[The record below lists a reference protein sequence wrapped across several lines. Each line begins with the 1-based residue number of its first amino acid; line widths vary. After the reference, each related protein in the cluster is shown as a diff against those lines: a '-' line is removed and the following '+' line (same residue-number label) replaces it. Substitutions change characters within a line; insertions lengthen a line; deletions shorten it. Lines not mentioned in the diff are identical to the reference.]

1 MAKSSKFLRL
11 DADVLLEFIYHDQSN
26 PAMSTIEIDNN
37 GSHIK
42 FLNTD
47 ASNDSKTRYLIHEL
61 GGDVVNFTVTTTGS
75 YVSVNNFA
83 RRELQLQ
90 NGKTYIFDV
99 SSLSDPSSFTISAG
113 GSITTNPNGTITYVP
128 NTNGNYTYSY
138 VDTINNLTYS
148 GGSIVVSDK
157 ANPLFSTPEQ
167 ETGNTIKTGVGE
179 VGRYYA
185 IQHNSDGTN
194 FALLDN
200 PLTYLSDPNWIGT
213 TANNLV
219 NENLNSNLV
228 NYDTVRLHLRTGFSF
243 AGRGYEGFLF
253 QVKAKRYSGIYNYF
267 TSLAYLNYSNFEI
280 QNPKPFVISGVAYSK
295 FIEIKVPSLVDMY
308 DNTLNLDFQDAFFG
322 TGQDAVNPTS
332 NYEIVFK
339 LIDKITELNNV
350 KYIDCSETLSVTIS
364 QEDEYQDISAVIE
377 EATDGDYFKI
387 YGLKDGSIDNFA
399 KYINRRQQTS
409 GDDITVFYD
418 IEVLEQTGITFT
430 QTSNISYAQ
439 VDNFDSPIVY
449 RPVIQNANISNSFLI
464 NLNLRIY
471 NESDNTQIL
480 KQASL
485 IYKNPS
491 KYAKRMIQLNVNGE
505 LTRVYNKIASTATTS
520 NINNFINSIRPSIG
534 ETKYVPVAVDTLNVV
549 SANTNVQLDG
559 TNVTALNNLV
569 YFGMG
574 EGTITLSKVSDNF
587 IKIRIAQ
594 KEGDTLKEISLV
606 NAEKI
611 EMIIK
616 SGAVEQS
623 IFSDPT
629 FPNVDMGK
637 GEVLFKIDKSIA
649 NKFDQTDTNIVS
661 DMFYINIV
669 NGSTN
674 SMLYYGKVNIV

>member
-11 DADVLLEFIYHDQSN
+11 DKDVLLEFIYHDQSN
-26 PAMSTIEIDNN
+26 PSASSIEIDNN

-47 ASNDSKTRYLIHEL
+47 VNDDSKTRYLIHEL
-61 GGDVVNFTVTTTGS
+61 GGDVVNFTVTTAGI

-83 RRELQLQ
+83 KRELQLQ

-99 SSLSDPSSFTISAG
+99 SALINPSGFSISAG

-138 VDTINNLTYS
+138 VDNINNITYS
-148 GGSIVVSDK
+148 GGSIIVSDK

-185 IQHNSDGTN
+185 IQNNSDGTN

-200 PLTYLSDPNWIGT
+200 PLTHLSDPTWIGT
-213 TANNLV
+213 TNLI
-219 NENLNSNLV
+219 NENINSNLV

-243 AGRGYEGFLF
+243 SGRGYEGFLF

-280 QNPKPFVISGVAYSK
+280 QNPKPFIISGVAYSK

-308 DNTLNLDFQDAFFG
+308 NNTLNLDFQDAFFG
-322 TGQDAVNPTS
+322 TGQNAVNPTS

-350 KYIDCSETLSVTIS
+350 KYIDCSENLNVTVS
-364 QEDEYQDISAVIE
+364 QEDEYQDISAVVE
-377 EATDGDYFKI
+377 EAVDGDYFKI

-399 KYINRRQQTS
+399 KYINLRTQTT
-409 GDDITVFYD
+409 GDDITVFHD

-430 QTSNISYAQ
+430 QTSAVSYAQ
-439 VDNFDSPIVY
+439 VDNFDNPIVY
-449 RPVIQNANISNSFLI
+449 RPIIQSANISNAFLI
-464 NLNLRIY
+464 NYNLRIY
-471 NESDNTQIL
+471 NETDNTQIL

-485 IYKNPS
+485 VYKKPS
-491 KYAKRMIQLNVNGE
+491 KYAKRMVQLNVNGE
-505 LTRVYNKIASTATTS
+505 LTRVYNKIASTAASS

-559 TNVTALNNLV
+559 TNVTALNNLTYYGLGLGV
-569 YFGMG
+569 
-574 EGTITLSKVSDNF
+574 ITLSKVSDNF
-587 IKIRIAQ
+587 IKLRIAQ

-637 GEVLFKIDKSIA
+637 GEVLFKIEKAVA
-649 NKFDQTDTNIVS
+649 NKFDQPETNIVS
-661 DMFYINIV
+661 DTFYINIV

>member
-11 DADVLLEFIYHDQSN
+11 DKDVLLEFIYHDQSN
-26 PAMSTIEIDNN
+26 PTVSTIEIDNN

-47 ASNDSKTRYLIHEL
+47 IADDSKTRYLIHEL
-61 GGDVVNFTVTTTGS
+61 GGDVVNFTVTTAGI

-83 RRELQLQ
+83 KRELQLQ
-90 NGKTYIFDV
+90 NGKTYIFDI
-99 SSLSDPSSFTISAG
+99 SALSDPSGFSISAG
-113 GSITTNPNGTITYVP
+113 GSITTNSNGTITYVP

-138 VDTINNLTYS
+138 VDSINNITYS

-185 IQHNSDGTN
+185 IQNNSDGTN

-200 PLTYLSDPNWIGT
+200 PLTHLSDPMWIGT
-213 TANNLV
+213 TNLV

-243 AGRGYEGFLF
+243 SGRGYEGFLF
-253 QVKAKRYSGIYNYF
+253 QVRAKRYSGIYNYF

-280 QNPKPFVISGVAYSK
+280 QNPKPFVISGVGYSK

-308 DNTLNLDFQDAFFG
+308 DNTLNLDFQNAFFG

-339 LIDKITELNNV
+339 LIDKVTELNNV
-350 KYIDCSETLSVTIS
+350 KYIDCSENLNVTIS

-377 EATDGDYFKI
+377 EAADGDYFKI

-399 KYINRRQQTS
+399 KYINLRQQT
-409 GDDITVFYD
+409 GADDIVVFHD

-430 QTSNISYAQ
+430 QTSAVSYAQ
-439 VDNFDSPIVY
+439 VDNFDKPIVY
-449 RPVIQNANISNSFLI
+449 RPVIQSANISNAFLI
-464 NLNLRIY
+464 NYNLRIY
-471 NESDNTQIL
+471 NETDNTQIL

-485 IYKNPS
+485 VYNKPS
-491 KYAKRMIQLNVNGE
+491 KYAKRMVQLNVNGE
-505 LTRVYNKIASTATTS
+505 LTRVYNKIASTAASS

-559 TNVTALNNLV
+559 TNVTALNNLT
-569 YFGMG
+569 YYGLGMG
-574 EGTITLSKVSDNF
+574 VITLSKVSDNF
-587 IKIRIAQ
+587 IKLRIAQ

-637 GEVLFKIDKSIA
+637 GEVLFKIEKSVA
-649 NKFDQTDTNIVS
+649 NKFDQPETNIVS
-661 DMFYINIV
+661 DTFYINIV

>member
-11 DADVLLEFIYHDQSN
+11 DTDVLLEFIYHDQSN
-26 PAMSTIEIDNN
+26 TSASTIEIDNN

-47 ASNDSKTRYLIHEL
+47 ALDDSKTRYLIHEL
-61 GGDVVNFTVTTTGS
+61 GGDVVNFTVTTISS

-99 SSLSDPSSFTISAG
+99 SALSDPSSFTISAG
-113 GSITTNPNGTITYVP
+113 GSITYNLNGTITYVP

-138 VDTINNLTYS
+138 VDTVNNLTYS

-157 ANPLFSTPEQ
+157 ANPLFATPNQ

-185 IQHNSDGTN
+185 IQNNLDGTN

-200 PLTYLSDPNWIGT
+200 PLTYLSSSVWNGT
-213 TANNLV
+213 TNLV
-219 NENLNSNLV
+219 NESLNSNLV

-243 AGRGYEGFLF
+243 SGRGYEGFLF

-295 FIEIKVPSLVDMY
+295 FIEVKVPSLVDMY

-322 TGQDAVNPTS
+322 TGQNAVDPTS

-339 LIDKITELNNV
+339 LIDKITEINNV
-350 KYIDCSETLSVTIS
+350 KYIDCSENLNVTVS

-377 EATDGDYFKI
+377 EAIDGDYFKI

-399 KYINRRQQTS
+399 KYINLRQQTG
-409 GDDITVFYD
+409 GDDIVAFHD
-418 IEVLEQTGITFT
+418 IEVLEQIGTTFT
-430 QTSNISYAQ
+430 QTSTVTYAQ
-439 VDNFDSPIVY
+439 VDNFDNPIVY
-449 RPVIQNANISNSFLI
+449 RPVIQSANVSNSFLI
-464 NLNLRIY
+464 NYNLRIY
-471 NESDNTQIL
+471 NETDNTQIL

-485 IYKNPS
+485 IYNKPS

-505 LTRVYNKIASTATTS
+505 LTHVYNKIASTTATTS
-520 NINNFINSIRPSIG
+520 INNFINSIRPSIG

-559 TNVTALNNLV
+559 TNVTALNNLT
-569 YFGMG
+569 YFGLG
-574 EGTITLSKVSDNF
+574 QGVITLSKVSDNF
-587 IKIRIAQ
+587 IKLRIAQ

-637 GEVLFKIDKSIA
+637 GEVLFKIEKSVA
-649 NKFDQTDTNIVS
+649 NKFDQPETNIAS
-661 DMFYINIV
+661 DTFYINIV

>member
-11 DADVLLEFIYHDQSN
+11 DKDVLLEFIYHDQSN
-26 PAMSTIEIDNN
+26 PSMSTIEIDNN

-47 ASNDSKTRYLIHEL
+47 VSDNSKTRYLIHEL
-61 GGDVVNFTVTTTGS
+61 GGDVVNFTVTTVSS

-99 SSLSDPSSFTISAG
+99 SALADPTSFSISAG
-113 GSITTNPNGTITYVP
+113 GSVTYNLNGTITYVP
-128 NTNGNYTYSY
+128 NTNGNYNYSY

-200 PLTYLSDPNWIGT
+200 PLTYLSDPNWNGT
-213 TANNLV
+213 VNLV
-219 NENLNSNLV
+219 NESLNSNLV

-243 AGRGYEGFLF
+243 ASRGYEGFLF

-322 TGQDAVNPTS
+322 NSQDAIDPTS

-339 LIDKITELNNV
+339 LIDKITEINNV
-350 KYIDCSETLSVTIS
+350 KYIDCSENLNVTVS

-377 EATDGDYFKI
+377 EAIDGDYFKI

-399 KYINRRQQTS
+399 KYINLRQQTG
-409 GDDITVFYD
+409 GDDIVVFHD
-418 IEVLEQTGITFT
+418 IEVLEQIGTTFT
-430 QTSNISYAQ
+430 QTSAVSYAQ
-439 VDNFDSPIVY
+439 VDNFDNPIVY
-449 RPVIQNANISNSFLI
+449 RPVIQSANVSNSFLI
-464 NLNLRIY
+464 NYNLRIY
-471 NESDNTQIL
+471 NETDNTQIL

-485 IYKNPS
+485 VYNKPS

-505 LTRVYNKIASTATTS
+505 LTHVYNKIASTAATS

-559 TNVTALNNLV
+559 TNVTALNNLT
-569 YFGMG
+569 YFGLG
-574 EGTITLSKVSDNF
+574 QGVITLSKVSDNF
-587 IKIRIAQ
+587 IKLRIAQ

-629 FPNVDMGK
+629 FPNVDTGK
-637 GEVLFKIDKSIA
+637 GEVLFKIEKSVA
-649 NKFDQTDTNIVS
+649 NKFDQPETNIAS
-661 DMFYINIV
+661 DTFYINIV

>member
-11 DADVLLEFIYHDQSN
+11 DKDVLLEFMYHDQSN
-26 PAMSTIEIDNN
+26 TSMSTIEIDNN

-47 ASNDSKTRYLIHEL
+47 VSDNSKTKYLIHEL
-61 GGDVVNFTVTTTGS
+61 GGDVVNFTVTTTGI
-75 YVSVNNFA
+75 YVSINNFA

-99 SSLSDPSSFTISAG
+99 SALVDPTSFTISAG

-138 VDTINNLTYS
+138 TDTINNIVYS

-157 ANPLFSTPEQ
+157 ANPLFSTPDQ

-185 IQHNSDGTN
+185 IQNNSDGTN

-200 PLTYLSDPNWIGT
+200 PLTFLSDPNWVGT
-213 TANNLV
+213 TNLI
-219 NENLNSNLV
+219 NETLNSNLV

-243 AGRGYEGFLF
+243 SGRGYEGFLF
-253 QVKAKRYSGIYNYF
+253 QVKAKRYSGVYNYF

-295 FIEIKVPSLVDMY
+295 FIEVKVPSLVNMY

-332 NYEIVFK
+332 NYEVVFK
-339 LIDKITELNNV
+339 LIDKVEEINNV
-350 KYIDCSETLSVTIS
+350 KYIDCSENLNVTIS

-377 EATDGDYFKI
+377 EAVDGDYFKI

-399 KYINRRQQTS
+399 KYVNVRQQTT
-409 GDDITVFYD
+409 GDDITVFHD
-418 IEVLEQTGITFT
+418 IEVLEQIGNTFT
-430 QTSNISYAQ
+430 QTSAVSYAQ
-439 VDNFDSPIVY
+439 VDNFDNPIVY
-449 RPVIQNANISNSFLI
+449 RPVIQSANVSNSFLI
-464 NLNLRIY
+464 NYNLRIY
-471 NESDNTQIL
+471 NETDNTQIL

-485 IYKNPS
+485 VYKKPA
-491 KYAKRMIQLNVNGE
+491 KYGKRLVQLNVNGE
-505 LTRVYNKIASTATTS
+505 ITRVYNKIASTAASS

-549 SANTNVQLDG
+549 TANTNVQLDG
-559 TNVTALNNLV
+559 TNVTALNKLT
-569 YFGMG
+569 YYRMG
-574 EGTITLSKVSDNF
+574 EGIITLSKVSDNF
-587 IKIRIAQ
+587 IKMRIAQ

-606 NAEKI
+606 NAERI

-637 GEVLFKIDKSIA
+637 GEVLFKIEKSVA
-649 NKFDQTDTNIVS
+649 NKFDQPETNIAS
-661 DMFYINIV
+661 DTFYINIV

>member
-11 DADVLLEFIYHDQSN
+11 DKDVLLEFIYHDQSN
-26 PAMSTIEIDNN
+26 PSMSTIEIDNN

-47 ASNDSKTRYLIHEL
+47 ALDDSKTRYLIHEL
-61 GGDVVNFTVTTTGS
+61 GGDVVNFTVTTISS

-99 SSLSDPSSFTISAG
+99 SALADPTSFSISAG
-113 GSITTNPNGTITYVP
+113 GSVTYNLNGTITYVP
-128 NTNGNYTYSY
+128 NTNGNYNYSY

-200 PLTYLSDPNWIGT
+200 PLTYLSDPNWNGT
-213 TANNLV
+213 VNLV
-219 NENLNSNLV
+219 NESLNSNLV

-243 AGRGYEGFLF
+243 ASRGYEGFLF

-322 TGQDAVNPTS
+322 NSQDAIDPTS

-339 LIDKITELNNV
+339 LIDKITEINNV
-350 KYIDCSETLSVTIS
+350 KYIDCSENLNVTVS

-377 EATDGDYFKI
+377 EAIDGDYFKI

-399 KYINRRQQTS
+399 KYINLRQQTG
-409 GDDITVFYD
+409 GDDIVVFHD
-418 IEVLEQTGITFT
+418 IEVLEQIGTTFT
-430 QTSNISYAQ
+430 QTSAVSYAQ
-439 VDNFDSPIVY
+439 VDNFDNPIVY
-449 RPVIQNANISNSFLI
+449 RPVIQSANVSNSFLI
-464 NLNLRIY
+464 NYNLRIY
-471 NESDNTQIL
+471 NETDNTQIL

-485 IYKNPS
+485 VYNKPS

-505 LTRVYNKIASTATTS
+505 LTHVYNKIASTAATS

-559 TNVTALNNLV
+559 TNVTALNNLT
-569 YFGMG
+569 YFGLG
-574 EGTITLSKVSDNF
+574 QGVITLSKVSDNF
-587 IKIRIAQ
+587 IKLRIAQ

-637 GEVLFKIDKSIA
+637 GEVLFKIEKSVA
-649 NKFDQTDTNIVS
+649 NKFDQPETNIAS
-661 DMFYINIV
+661 DTFYINIV

>member
-11 DADVLLEFIYHDQSN
+11 DKDVLLEFIYHDQSN
-26 PAMSTIEIDNN
+26 PSMSTIEIDNN

-47 ASNDSKTRYLIHEL
+47 VSDNSKTRYLIHEL
-61 GGDVVNFTVTTTGS
+61 GGDVVNFTVTTVSS

-99 SSLSDPSSFTISAG
+99 SALADPTSFSISAG
-113 GSITTNPNGTITYVP
+113 GSVTYNLNGTITYVP
-128 NTNGNYTYSY
+128 NTNGNYNYSY

-200 PLTYLSDPNWIGT
+200 PLTYLSDPNWNGT
-213 TANNLV
+213 VNLV
-219 NENLNSNLV
+219 NESLNSNLV

-243 AGRGYEGFLF
+243 ASRGYEGFLF

-322 TGQDAVNPTS
+322 NSQDAIDPTS

-339 LIDKITELNNV
+339 LIDKITEINNV
-350 KYIDCSETLSVTIS
+350 KYIDCSENLNVTVS

-377 EATDGDYFKI
+377 EAIDGDYFKI

-399 KYINRRQQTS
+399 KYINLRQQTG
-409 GDDITVFYD
+409 GDDIVVFHD
-418 IEVLEQTGITFT
+418 IEVLEQIGTTFT
-430 QTSNISYAQ
+430 QTSAVSYAQ
-439 VDNFDSPIVY
+439 VDNFDNPIVY
-449 RPVIQNANISNSFLI
+449 RPVIQSANVSNSFLI
-464 NLNLRIY
+464 NYNLRIY
-471 NESDNTQIL
+471 NETDNTQIL

-485 IYKNPS
+485 VYNKPS

-505 LTRVYNKIASTATTS
+505 LTHVYNKIASTAATS

-559 TNVTALNNLV
+559 TNVTALNNLT
-569 YFGMG
+569 YFGLG
-574 EGTITLSKVSDNF
+574 QGVITLSKVSDNF
-587 IKIRIAQ
+587 IKLRIAQ

-637 GEVLFKIDKSIA
+637 GEVLFKIEKSVA
-649 NKFDQTDTNIVS
+649 NKFDQPETNIAS
-661 DMFYINIV
+661 DTFYINIV